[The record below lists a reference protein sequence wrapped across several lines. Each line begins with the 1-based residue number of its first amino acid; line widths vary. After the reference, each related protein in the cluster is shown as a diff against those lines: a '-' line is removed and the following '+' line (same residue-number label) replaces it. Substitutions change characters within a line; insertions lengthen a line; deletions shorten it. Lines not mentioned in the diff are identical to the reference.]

1 MSYILVNPNING
13 TEFKSNKNK
22 SSDAAKEIWSEFS
35 ANIKDYIPSFYF
47 TIQNTEDN
55 SLFHYNVKESLKE
68 GNVKFSIKK
77 FNNKNIDNKALIKS
91 LQTGGKRRKHKKKDS
106 SSSDSSSS
114 SSSSSSEVFVGTI
127 DSNNLLSINYAPGI
141 YGVPNV
147 LLPNCKLGLAYALN
161 LGGKGGPL
169 LFLNS

>member
-13 TEFKSNKNK
+13 TKFKSNKNK
-22 SSDAAKEIWSEFS
+22 SGDAAKEIWSEFS

-55 SLFHYNVKESLKE
+55 SLLHYNVKESIKE

-77 FNNKNIDNKALIKS
+77 YNNKNIDNKALIKS

-114 SSSSSSEVFVGTI
+114 SSSSEVFVGSI

-147 LLPNCKLGLAYALN
+147 LLPNCKFGLTYALN
-161 LGGKGGPL
+161 VGGKFGL
-169 LFLNS
+169 TYVLNP